1 MNPNILQELPPDF
14 LLIIAIAQIIVSLI
28 ALFVALD
35 VRERGMTRATVIA
48 WFIGVQLFWPVALIY
63 LLVRKR
69 LDVAYVPPAQQA
81 VRIACPYCNEPIEP
95 GARLCRS
102 CRRLL

>member
-1 MNPNILQELPPDF
+1 MNPNVLQQLPSEF
-14 LLIIAIAQIIVSLI
+14 WVIFVFANLIVSLI

-48 WFIGVQLFWPVALIY
+48 WFVGVQLFWPAALIY

-81 VRIACPYCNEPIEP
+81 VRLACPYCNEPIEP